1 MSSDTIPTED
11 EKRPAKLNDEKKDDL
26 LVIIWFVFLVSESN
40 WKSVQWWTGAY
51 KIEYKWM

>member
-11 EKRPAKLNDEKKDDL
+11 EKRPAKLYDEKMDDL

-40 WKSVQWWTGAY
+40 
-51 KIEYKWM
+51 